1 MKILF
6 LEFWLAW
13 SYLKSK
19 KKEKFISIISVFS
32 FFGITLGVATLI
44 IVMSV
49 MNGFRKDLVHRILGI
64 NSHIS
69 VYFSKT
75 DKDYKE
81 IVKKI
86 NNLENIHYANSV
98 IENEVMVST
107 NNSTS
112 GAIIKAVNFKDL
124 TNKPL
129 IKNNI
134 VRGIL
139 DNFQAEDNIVI
150 GAVLARKM
158 SLRVGDKL
166 KIIAPQSNATIIG
179 NIPRIKT
186 YIIGAIFE
194 TELYQF
200 DASTIFMKTI
210 DARKH
215 FQLKNNYIS
224 LIEVFSKS
232 TDAQFIN
239 KVEQQLQEILFSNG
253 WTDFHLQ
260 NWRQANDSF
269 IEALNIERTVMFL
282 ILTLII
288 LVAAFNIISS
298 LIMLVNDKNKNI
310 SCLRTMGM
318 SKGSIMR
325 IFIICGSI
333 VGFIGT
339 LLGVMFG
346 YLFATNINH
355 IKDWLENLTDSE
367 IFSPAVYFL
376 SKLPS
381 EVFISDVILIS
392 AMSFVFSILATIYP
406 SYKASNLNPVEI
418 LRYE

>member
-1 MKILF
+1 MKILS
-6 LEFWLAW
+6 LELWLAW
-13 SYLKSK
+13 SYLRSK
-19 KKEKFISIISVFS
+19 KKERFISIISIFS
-32 FFGITLGVATLI
+32 FFGIMLGVATLI
-44 IVMSV
+44 VVMSV
-49 MNGFRKDLVHRILGI
+49 MNGFRQDLVHRILGI

-69 VYFSKT
+69 VYFSHL
-75 DKDYKE
+75 DGDYKQV
-81 IVKKI
+81 VKKI
-86 NNLENIHYANSV
+86 NDLPNVNYANVV
-98 IENEVMVST
+98 IENEVMISSD
-107 NNSTS
+107 NSTS
-112 GAIIKAVNFKDL
+112 GAAIKALNFHDL
-124 TNKPL
+124 ENKSL

-134 VRGIL
+134 KRGVL
-139 DNFQAEDNIVI
+139 ENLQSKNNIII

-158 SLRVGDKL
+158 NVRVGDEL
-166 KIIAPQSNATIIG
+166 KIIAPQSNTTIIG

-200 DASTIFMKTI
+200 DASTIFMKIT

-215 FQLKNNYIS
+215 FQLRENYIS

-232 TDAQFIN
+232 TDAEFIN
-239 KVEQQLQEILFSNG
+239 IVEKELQETLFTNG
-253 WTDFHLQ
+253 WLNFHLQ

-269 IEALNIERTVMFL
+269 IEALNIERTVMFF

-288 LVAAFNIISS
+288 IVAAFNIISS

-318 SKGSIMR
+318 GKASIMR

-333 VGFIGT
+333 IGFIGT
-339 LLGVMFG
+339 LFGVLLG
-346 YLFATNINH
+346 YLFAININH
-355 IKDWLENLTDSE
+355 IKVWLENLTDSE
-367 IFSPAVYFL
+367 IFNPAVYFL
-376 SKLPS
+376 SNLPS

-392 AMSFVFSILATIYP
+392 SMSFIFSILATIYP